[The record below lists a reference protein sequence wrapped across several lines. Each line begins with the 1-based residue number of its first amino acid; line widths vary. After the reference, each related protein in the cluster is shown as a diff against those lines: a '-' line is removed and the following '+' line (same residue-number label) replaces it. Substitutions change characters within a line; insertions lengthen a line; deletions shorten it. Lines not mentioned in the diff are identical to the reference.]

1 MPTSDPA
8 SAPHTSPSHSEP
20 VTDVAIAAQNAPS
33 SSWPSIAMLMTPEVE
48 QITPVSAPSMIGME
62 SLSVPESRFTMLNG
76 IACPPSAQTSSAM
89 MNRNSTTP
97 TITRRQTRPRW
108 MIPSTSSVRTA
119 ASASEIAPHT

>member
-1 MPTSDPA
+1 M
-8 SAPHTSPSHSEP
+8 
-20 VTDVAIAAQNAPS
+20 
-33 SSWPSIAMLMTPEVE
+33 E

-62 SLSVPESRFTMLNG
+62 SLSVPESRLTMLNG
-76 IACPPSAQTSSAM
+76 IDWPPSAQTSSAM

-108 MIPSTSSVRTA
+108 MIPSTSSVRTT